1 MNLSNKNII
10 HIKKENVE
18 YIQFRKLLEYRDIL
32 THAFSLGLEVNYRT
46 IIRTNTGEINKT
58 NYNKAIHDYG
68 QLCSSL
74 NLNKDNIVRPNQ
86 THKDQVKIVERKIN
100 EQRPDIYLQ
109 EYEETDGLIT
119 QKKNIILS
127 TTSADC
133 ILIFF
138 FDPVT
143 KTIANVHSGWKGTYK
158 QIAVKA
164 VNKMKKEC
172 NVKPE
177 NVICCMCPSIRACHF
192 EVGKDVK
199 DMFAE
204 EFKDLKEIEEI
215 IKKEEDKKEKWKI
228 DTIEINRKVLQNY
241 GLKPENIIDSGLCT
255 VCNSNIIHSYR
266 AEKEGF
272 GLETA
277 IITLI

>member
-164 VNKMKKEC
+164 LNKMKKEC

-204 EFKDLKEIEEI
+204 EFKDLKGIEEI

>member
-204 EFKDLKEIEEI
+204 EFKDLKGIEEI

>member
-32 THAFSLGLEVNYRT
+32 IHAFSLGLEVNYRT

-204 EFKDLKEIEEI
+204 EFKDLKGIEEI

>member
-74 NLNKDNIVRPNQ
+74 NLNKDNIVKPNQ
-86 THKDQVKIVERKIN
+86 TQKDKEKIVERKIN

-204 EFKDLKEIEEI
+204 EFKDLKGIEEI

>member
-1 MNLSNKNII
+1 M
-10 HIKKENVE
+10 
-18 YIQFRKLLEYRDIL
+18 
-32 THAFSLGLEVNYRT
+32 
-46 IIRTNTGEINKT
+46 
-58 NYNKAIHDYG
+58 
-68 QLCSSL
+68 
-74 NLNKDNIVRPNQ
+74 
-86 THKDQVKIVERKIN
+86 
-100 EQRPDIYLQ
+100 
-109 EYEETDGLIT
+109 
-119 QKKNIILS
+119 
-127 TTSADC
+127 
-133 ILIFF
+133 IFF

-177 NVICCMCPSIRACHF
+177 NVICCMCPSIRVCHF

-204 EFKDLKEIEEI
+204 EFKDLKGIEEI